1 MPTRWRTLAGSG
13 RPRVASSRFATSR
26 RAVASSSWSPSRPTA
41 ARTSSAATPRW
52 RSSAESARRARPRPW
67 CLLSTHAWANAASSI
82 SRTSA
87 NRPRTASATSSG
99 TWRRRSAVASWA
111 RVRGAVASSRRQ
123 IWRAASCGS
132 ASPAAG
138 PSSPAPQAGPAAPE
152 PSESPAPAVLTL
164 VPRPPSR
171 YLLPEGSSPATGGA
185 DQARVRRGARD
196 FARHHLGDH
205 AQVFASRVR
214 IQARTHAELLL
225 DLLLDL
231 VGQVGVVAQEGAG
244 VLLALPQLVALV
256 GVPGTGFAHDSLL
269 DPQVDQAALPADPES
284 EKNIE
289 FCAAER
295 RGALVLDDLD
305 PGTAADRLCA
315 VLEGLDPPHVQPD
328 RGVELERPPAAGR
341 FRAVVDHDAV
351 DEVAVRSLHLD
362 VEAVHGPRPWLDV
375 NVEDPCGREPHL
387 GFGELRLDGE

>member
-13 RPRVASSRFATSR
+13 RPRDAPIRFATSR
-26 RAVASSSWSPSRPTA
+26 RAVASSSASPSEPTA
-41 ARTSSAATPRW
+41 ARTSSAATPRC

-67 CLLSTHAWANAASSI
+67 CRVSTHAWANAASSI

-87 NRPRTASATSSG
+87 NRPRTASAISSG
-99 TWRRRSAVASWA
+99 TRRRRSAVASWA
-111 RVRGAVASSRRQ
+111 RVRGPAASSRRQ
-123 IWRAASCGS
+123 ICRAASSGS
-132 ASPAAG
+132 TP
-138 PSSPAPQAGPAAPE
+138 P
-152 PSESPAPAVLTL
+152 SPAPAVFARPARL
-164 VPRPPSR
+164 VPAGPHSGPGGSTAP
-171 YLLPEGSSPATGGA
+171 LPDTTGEGDAGIVGQAGVQWPGRHRIGDRVQLPALPRRAGTG
-185 DQARVRRGARD
+185 R
-196 FARHHLGDH
+196 
-205 AQVFASRVR
+205 RVR
-214 IQARTHAELLL
+214 IQARAHAELLL

-244 VLLALPQLVALV
+244 VLLALSQLVALV
-256 GVPGTGFAHDSLL
+256 GVPGAGLAHDPLL
-269 DPQVDQAALPADPES
+269 NPEVDQAALPADPDS
-284 EKNIE
+284 EKDIE

-295 RGALVLDDLD
+295 RSALVLNDLD